1 MISRQLEGPQ
11 SRPLPRYMGSQRVRE
26 ISTITS
32 VVLLRLPLR
41 IYIRLLQRTINH
53 SLRGSHARLRASWKA
68 LVASGMISNIPFK
81 PGIRSAFSA

>member
-41 IYIRLLQRTINH
+41 IRLLQRTINH

-81 PGIRSAFSA
+81 PDIRSAFSA